1 MDQEQMV
8 SAVLQ
13 AVQALPQSR
22 QPLIVA
28 LDGRCA
34 SGKTTLAA
42 LLQQRTG
49 CSVVHMD
56 HFFLRPEQ
64 RTRERLEQPGGNVDY
79 ERFLAEVLEP
89 LRAGKDCSYRPY
101 DCKQQKL
108 AEPVAVRQDRLIVVE
123 GSYSCHPTLWERYD
137 LHVFLTVNPQ
147 EQLRRIE
154 RRNGPQGL
162 EMFRQRWIPLEERY
176 FSACRV
182 EERCEL
188 RLSSGEYKIIQNKKT
203 GLELL

>member
-13 AVQALPQSR
+13 AVQALPQDR

-42 LLQQRTG
+42 LLQQQTG

-108 AEPVAVRQDRLIVVE
+108 AEPVAVRQRKLIVVE
-123 GSYSCHPTLWERYD
+123 GSYSCHPTLWEQYD

-154 RRNGPQGL
+154 RRNGLQGL
-162 EMFRQRWIPLEERY
+162 EMFRQRWD
-176 FSACRV
+176 SAGGAIL
-182 EERCEL
+182 L
-188 RLSSGEYKIIQNKKT
+188 RLPG
-203 GLELL
+203 GGAL

>member
-13 AVQALPQSR
+13 AVQALPQGR

-42 LLQQRTG
+42 LLQQQTG

-79 ERFLAEVLEP
+79 ERFLAELLEP

-108 AEPVAVRQDRLIVVE
+108 AEPVAVRQRKLIVVE

-176 FSACRV
+176 FSD
-182 EERCEL
+182 
-188 RLSSGEYKIIQNKKT
+188 
-203 GLELL
+203 LLMLTCITLKGCSAIFTI

>member
-28 LDGRCA
+28 LGGRCA

-42 LLQQRTG
+42 LLLQRTG

-89 LRAGKDCSYRPY
+89 LRAGKDCFYRPY

-108 AEPVAVRQDRLIVVE
+108 TEPVAVRQDRLIVVE

-147 EQLRRIE
+147 EQLRRIG
-154 RRNGPQGL
+154 RGNGREGL
-162 EMFRQRWIPLEERY
+162 EMFRQRGVPLEERY
-176 FSACRV
+176 FSACLE
-182 EERCEL
+182 EERWEL
-188 RLSSGEYKIIQNKKT
+188 RVGGGE
-203 GLELL
+203 

>member
-1 MDQEQMV
+1 MMRIG
-8 SAVLQ
+8 VL
-13 AVQALPQSR
+13 AVQGAFIEHEHMLRSLGVSCFEIRNREDIAAPFDGLILPGGEST
-22 QPLIVA
+22 VM
-28 LDGRCA
+28 G
-34 SGKTTLAA
+34 A
-42 LLQQRTG
+42 LLR
-49 CSVVHMD
+49 D
-56 HFFLRPEQ
+56 
-64 RTRERLEQPGGNVDY
+64 LE
-79 ERFLAEVLEP
+79 LLEP

-108 AEPVAVRQDRLIVVE
+108 TEPVAVRQDRLIVVE

-154 RRNGPQGL
+154 RRNGSQGL

-188 RLSSGEYKIIQNKKT
+188 RLSSGE
-203 GLELL
+203 

>member
-22 QPLIVA
+22 QLLIVA

-42 LLQQRTG
+42 LLLQRTG

-108 AEPVAVRQDRLIVVE
+108 TEPVAVRQDRLIVAPTAATRRS
-123 GSYSCHPTLWERYD
+123 GSGMTCTS
-137 LHVFLTVNPQ
+137 F
-147 EQLRRIE
+147 
-154 RRNGPQGL
+154 
-162 EMFRQRWIPLEERY
+162 
-176 FSACRV
+176 
-182 EERCEL
+182 
-188 RLSSGEYKIIQNKKT
+188 
-203 GLELL
+203 

>member
-1 MDQEQMV
+1 MDREQMV

-49 CSVVHMD
+49 CSVVHM
-56 HFFLRPEQ
+56 E
-64 RTRERLEQPGGNVDY
+64 
-79 ERFLAEVLEP
+79 
-89 LRAGKDCSYRPY
+89 DCSYRPY

-108 AEPVAVRQDRLIVVE
+108 AEPVAVRQRKLIVVE
-123 GSYSCHPTLWERYD
+123 GSYSCHPTLWEQYD

-182 EERCEL
+182 EEHCEL
-188 RLSSGEYKIIQNKKT
+188 RLSSGE
-203 GLELL
+203 

>member
-108 AEPVAVRQDRLIVVE
+108 TEPVAVRQDRLIVVE
-123 GSYSCHPTLWERYD
+123 GSYSCHPALWEHYG
-137 LHVFLTVNPQ
+137 LHVFLTISPA
-147 EQLRRIE
+147 EQLRRI
-154 RRNGPQGL
+154 RQRNGEAGL
-162 EMFRQRWIPLEERY
+162 AAFRERWIPLEEAY
-176 FSACRV
+176 FQAFSLPG
-182 EERCEL
+182 RCEL
-188 RLSSGEYKIIQNKKT
+188 CLDMEGR
-203 GLELL
+203 

>member
-13 AVQALPQSR
+13 AVQALPQGR

-79 ERFLAEVLEP
+79 ERFLAELLEP

-108 AEPVAVRQDRLIVVE
+108 TEPVAVRQGNLIVVE

-147 EQLRRIE
+147 DRK
-154 RRNGPQGL
+154 
-162 EMFRQRWIPLEERY
+162 
-176 FSACRV
+176 SV
-182 EERCEL
+182 V
-188 RLSSGEYKIIQNKKT
+188 
-203 GLELL
+203 

>member
-13 AVQALPQSR
+13 AVQALPQGR

-42 LLQQRTG
+42 LLLQRTG

-108 AEPVAVRQDRLIVVE
+108 TEPVAVRQGNLIVVE

-154 RRNGPQGL
+154 RRNGSQGL

-176 FSACRV
+176 
-182 EERCEL
+182 
-188 RLSSGEYKIIQNKKT
+188 
-203 GLELL
+203 

>member
-42 LLQQRTG
+42 LLQQQTG
-49 CSVVHMD
+49 CSMVHMD

-79 ERFLAEVLEP
+79 ERFLAELLEP

-123 GSYSCHPTLWERYD
+123 GSYSCHPTLWEQYD

-162 EMFRQRWIPLEERY
+162 EMFRAAVD
-176 FSACRV
+176 SAGGAIL
-182 EERCEL
+182 L
-188 RLSSGEYKIIQNKKT
+188 RLPGGGT
-203 GLELL
+203 L

>member
-1 MDQEQMV
+1 MRWEALITPLTEEEALSRLRGAAEALGDWYKENARRLPWREREPAESYPYRVWV
-8 SAVLQ
+8 SEIMLQQTRVEAVL
-13 AVQALPQSR
+13 PY
-22 QPLIVA
+22 
-28 LDGRCA
+28 
-34 SGKTTLAA
+34 
-42 LLQQRTG
+42 
-49 CSVVHMD
+49 
-56 HFFLRPEQ
+56 
-64 RTRERLEQPGGNVDY
+64 Y

-108 AEPVAVRQDRLIVVE
+108 AEPVAVRQRKLIVVE
-123 GSYSCHPTLWERYD
+123 GSYSCHPTLWEQYD

-188 RLSSGEYKIIQNKKT
+188 RLSSGE
-203 GLELL
+203 

>member
-1 MDQEQMV
+1 MDREQMV

-13 AVQALPQSR
+13 AVQALPQDR

-42 LLQQRTG
+42 LLLQRTG

-108 AEPVAVRQDRLIVVE
+108 AEPVAVRQRKLIVVE

-137 LHVFLTVNPQ
+137 LHVFLTVNP
-147 EQLRRIE
+147 
-154 RRNGPQGL
+154 
-162 EMFRQRWIPLEERY
+162 
-176 FSACRV
+176 
-182 EERCEL
+182 
-188 RLSSGEYKIIQNKKT
+188 
-203 GLELL
+203 

>member
-42 LLQQRTG
+42 LLQQQTG

-108 AEPVAVRQDRLIVVE
+108 TEPVAVRQDRLIVVE

-188 RLSSGEYKIIQNKKT
+188 CLSSGE
-203 GLELL
+203 